1 MQVHAHEVLVVVVEL
16 TADLTALVV
25 IRMGMDEISCH
36 KGLVQRFKDSGAV
49 GRSDPEVLIHHIS
62 VSAVYFDEHIAM
74 RTNMEAQFGIDRCV
88 RSARANDTGV
98 NHTVAVLLHVTL
110 QRTQTERAF
119 DIRIYG
125 QPLFGD
131 LGL

>member
-1 MQVHAHEVLVVVVEL
+1 MVVEL
-16 TADLTALVV
+16 TADLTTLVV
-25 IRMGMDEISCH
+25 IRMGMDEITRH
-36 KGLVQRFKDSGAV
+36 AGLIQRRVIGSV
-49 GRSDPEVLIHHIS
+49 IGRSDPEVLIHHIS
-62 VSAVYFDEHIAM
+62 VSAVELDQHVAM
-74 RTNMEAQFGIDRCV
+74 RADMEAQFGIDRCV